1 VTSSVVLI
9 SYRAYPVVAGT
20 GAKAFMGQPLPTI
33 KSENST
39 SPGVSTPATTVK
51 VEEGV
56 PLPSELVDGK
66 DNVTPTG
73 GVMANG
79 NAGNIEKE

>member
-1 VTSSVVLI
+1 MILTSN
-9 SYRAYPVVAGT
+9 RAYPVVAGT

-66 DNVTPTG
+66 DTISTG

-79 NAGNIEKE
+79 NAGKVEKE